1 MLVVVA
7 KISENYQVL
16 AISFH
21 TRTRTRTS
29 KAPALVI
36 AKAMQVSKTTELYAQ
51 KTYTPTQAHMRING
65 NARTP
70 SGQSTATARVC
81 TRMDLHTT
89 RTRLTPLKF
98 VYVLYCAS
106 AHACSRCTEMHAYSC
121 VRASECLYVRLV
133 LLLCIGKLNLQL
145 TKSDYAETYTQIC
158 INSG

>member
-7 KISENYQVL
+7 KISENDQVL

-70 SGQSTATARVC
+70 SG
-81 TRMDLHTT
+81 
-89 RTRLTPLKF
+89 
-98 VYVLYCAS
+98 
-106 AHACSRCTEMHAYSC
+106 
-121 VRASECLYVRLV
+121 
-133 LLLCIGKLNLQL
+133 
-145 TKSDYAETYTQIC
+145 
-158 INSG
+158 